1 MKVLSSL
8 VVVAVVAM
16 CVVCVSAIP
25 LVTRATDE
33 SNPFAGKTFYGN
45 AYYRSLVETEV
56 GRLKAAGKTE
66 LAAKAAKVAQ
76 IPVFS
81 WIYDT
86 SSVNDITGYLEDA
99 AAIQKKTGKKQIV
112 QLVIYNLPE
121 RDCSSKAAA
130 GELHLTTSAAGVTPY
145 QKLLESAK
153 SQIQK
158 FPDIAVAIVLEPDS
172 IGDLVASNSVAKCK
186 NSAKAHK
193 QLLSTAIAT
202 LQLPNVSLYLDGA
215 HAGWLGDSLA
225 PTAALLGEILQDARI
240 YHANATVRGL
250 ATNVS
255 NYNGLG
261 NQKEAGRDELKYIKA
276 LAPYLEKVG
285 YPAHFIVDQGRAG
298 NQKAP
303 HGDGEEWCNFKYAGF
318 GLRPMVTT
326 HPLVDAVVWVKP
338 GGESDGTTDTS
349 SSRFDTACTSPASY
363 VPSPEAGDW
372 HSEMFRLLIEQ
383 ANPSF

>member
-16 CVVCVSAIP
+16 CVVCAPTHLRTIKS
-25 LVTRATDE
+25 
-33 SNPFAGKTFYGN
+33 YGN

-76 IPVFS
+76 IP
-81 WIYDT
+81 
-86 SSVNDITGYLEDA
+86 DA
-99 AAIQKKTGKKQIV
+99 AAIQKKTGKEQNAHPTHV
-112 QLVIYNLPE
+112 CDASCPLVIYNLPE

-130 GELHLTTSAAGVTPY
+130 GELHLTTSAAAAPRIR
-145 QKLLESAK
+145 Q
-153 SQIQK
+153 
-158 FPDIAVAIVLEPDS
+158 VADPEVPGHRGCDSEPVDS
-172 IGDLVASNSVAKCK
+172 FAFSPSRLVVASNSVAKCK

-215 HAGWLGDSLA
+215 HAGWLGDGTCFAEFGSDCCA
-225 PTAALLGEILQDARI
+225 PRRDSPDARI
-240 YHANATVRGL
+240 YHRNATVRGL

-261 NQKEAGRDELKYIKA
+261 NQKEVGRDELKYIKA

-285 YPAHFIVDQGRAG
+285 YPAHFIVVSLLLNHLVCIYSRDRGTAGPGPSWKPKGTPRRRRRMVQLQVRWIRSSPDGYDPPFSRCGRG
-298 NQKAP
+298 
-303 HGDGEEWCNFKYAGF
+303 
-318 GLRPMVTT
+318 
-326 HPLVDAVVWVKP
+326 VKP

-363 VPSPEAGDW
+363 VPVQKQVTGTRKCSDY
-372 HSEMFRLLIEQ
+372 
-383 ANPSF
+383 